1 MSLFTPSVSLLLIS
15 IYQVMG
21 RSDKSSQQRV
31 EQIKRANLLSDR
43 TVYVIRPNYKCKGC
57 ENVAISYD
65 DEALQFG
72 FAADSL
78 KTHNSNFVLI

>member
-43 TVYVIRPNYKCKGC
+43 TVYVIRPNYKCKGY

-72 FAADSL
+72 FTADSL